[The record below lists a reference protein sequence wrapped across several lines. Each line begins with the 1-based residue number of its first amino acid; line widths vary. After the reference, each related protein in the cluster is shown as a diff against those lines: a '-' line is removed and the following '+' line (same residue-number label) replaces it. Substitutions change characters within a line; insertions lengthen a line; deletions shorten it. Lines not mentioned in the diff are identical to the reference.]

1 MSTKLR
7 QNVQDKTFSR
17 LYVKI
22 NKSEVT
28 LTIIAE
34 GSIKYIS
41 HNYDNNFLQAKY
53 DSPSYF
59 YRHILIW
66 AI

>member
-1 MSTKLR
+1 MSTKSR
-7 QNVQDKTFSR
+7 QNVQNKTFSR

-53 DSPSYF
+53 DSLSYF